1 MDVVLQKLIES
12 KQDEEQKNEQYNDL
26 LDLVKAERK
35 EKVELWTLLEER
47 LQEIDKLGRA
57 LFKLQ
62 GQVIELKNRNEFWKE
77 KKRGR

>member
-12 KQDEEQKNEQYNDL
+12 KQDEDKKKEQYNDL

-47 LQEIDKLGRA
+47 LQEIVKLGRA

-77 KKRGR
+77 RKM